1 MAGSEGTGVGGFR
14 IARIEAAAYRVPADP
29 PVRTAFGTM
38 HDRPGVVVRVEDG
51 EGNHGW
57 GEVFCNW
64 PPPGAEYRA
73 RLVRDVL
80 APLAVGRD
88 FDHPAQPG
96 AWLEQRTRVLVLQ
109 CDEPGPFA
117 QAIAGIDG
125 ACWDLAARRA
135 GLPLAVALG
144 GAVRPVPAYASGIN
158 PDRPERMAAA
168 KRAEGYG
175 GFKLKVGFGRDRDL
189 ANLAAMRAELG
200 PDARL
205 MADANQAWSL
215 EETRAMLPELAR
227 FDLHWLEEPVMA
239 DTPLEAWQTL
249 GAAGPMRLAAGEN
262 MRSRAEFS
270 AAIASGA
277 FGVVQ
282 PDAIKWGGVTGCAAV
297 GREIVEAGLD
307 YCPHFLSGGIGLMA
321 SAHILAAVGGPG
333 MLEVDGNE
341 NALRTLLAQPF
352 PALADGAFQLTDAPG
367 IGVEPDLARLEAARR
382 PL

>member
-1 MAGSEGTGVGGFR
+1 MASVGSVTL
-14 IARIEAAAYRVPADP
+14 ARIEAAVYRVPADP

-38 HDRPGVVVRVEDG
+38 HDRPAVIVRVEDG
-51 EGNHGW
+51 AGNHGW

-64 PPPGAEYRA
+64 PPPGAEHRA
-73 RLVRDVL
+73 RLVAEVL
-80 APLAVGRD
+80 APLVQGRS
-88 FDHPAQPG
+88 FDHPAEVG

-125 ACWDLAARRA
+125 AVWDMAARKA

-144 GAVRPVPAYASGIN
+144 GRVAPVPAYASGIN

-175 GFKLKVGFGRDRDL
+175 GFKLKIGFGRDRDL

-200 PDARL
+200 ADARL
-205 MADANQAWSL
+205 MADANQAWTL
-215 EETRAMLPELAR
+215 DEAARIAPDLAP
-227 FDLHWLEEPVMA
+227 FGLFWLEEPVMA
-239 DTPLEAWQTL
+239 DTSLVDWQAL
-249 GAAGPMRLAAGEN
+249 ASVAPMPLAAGEN
-262 MRSRAEFS
+262 MRSRAEFA

-282 PDAIKWGGVTGCAAV
+282 PDAIKWGGVTGCAEV
-297 GREIVEAGLD
+297 GRTVVAAGLN

-333 MLEVDGNE
+333 MLEVDANE
-341 NALRTLLAQPF
+341 NPLRTLLARPF
-352 PALADGAFQLTDAPG
+352 PVLADGRFVLTDAPG
-367 IGVEPDLARLEAARR
+367 IGVEPDLVGLERSR
-382 PL
+382 HSL

>member
-1 MAGSEGTGVGGFR
+1 MAGVGGFR
-14 IARIEAAAYRVPADP
+14 LARIEAAAYRVPADP

-38 HDRPGVVVRVEDG
+38 HDRPGVVVRVED
-51 EGNHGW
+51 EAGNHGW

-64 PPPGAEYRA
+64 PPPGAEHRA
-73 RLVRDVL
+73 RLVSDVL
-80 APLAVGRD
+80 APLARDRD
-88 FDHPAQPG
+88 FDHPAAVGQ
-96 AWLEQRTRVLVLQ
+96 WLEQRTRVLVLQ

-125 ACWDLAARRA
+125 ACWDLAARKAR
-135 GLPLAVALG
+135 LPLAEALG
-144 GAVRPVPAYASGIN
+144 GAVRAVPAYASGIN

-189 ANLAAMRAELG
+189 ANLATMRVELG
-200 PDARL
+200 PAARL
-205 MADANQAWSL
+205 MADANQAWSVAD
-215 EETRAMLPELAR
+215 TAAMLPELAA
-227 FDLHWLEEPVMA
+227 FGLHWLEEPVMA
-239 DTPLEAWQTL
+239 DTGLDDWRRLAEA
-249 GAAGPMRLAAGEN
+249 APMRLAAGEN
-262 MRSRAEFS
+262 MRSRAEFA

-297 GREIVEAGLD
+297 GREIVAAGLD

-333 MLEVDGNE
+333 MLEVDANE
-341 NALRTLLAQPF
+341 NPLRTLLAQPF
-352 PALADGAFQLTDAPG
+352 PALADGAFVLTDAPG
-367 IGVEPDLARLEAARR
+367 IGVEPDLPALERSRR

>member
-1 MAGSEGTGVGGFR
+1 MAAIGGFR
-14 IARIEAAAYRVPADP
+14 LARIEAAAYRVPADP

-38 HDRPGVVVRVEDG
+38 HDRPGVVVRVEDAD
-51 EGNHGW
+51 GNHGW

-64 PPPGAEYRA
+64 PPPGAEHRA

-80 APLAVGRD
+80 APLALDRD
-88 FDHPAQPG
+88 FDHPAAVG
-96 AWLEQRTRVLVLQ
+96 EWLERRTRVLVLQ

-144 GAVRPVPAYASGIN
+144 GSVGAVPAYASGIN
-158 PDRPERMAAA
+158 PDQPQRMAAA

-175 GFKLKVGFGRDRDL
+175 GFKLKIGFGRDRDL

-215 EETRAMLPELAR
+215 DETLAILPDLGR
-227 FDLHWLEEPVMA
+227 FGLHWLEEPVMA
-239 DTPLEAWQTL
+239 DTGLADWGRL
-249 GAAGPMRLAAGEN
+249 AAAAPMRLAAGEN
-262 MRSRAEFS
+262 MRSRAEF
-270 AAIASGA
+270 AAAVASRA

-297 GREIVEAGLD
+297 GREIVAAGLD
-307 YCPHFLSGGIGLMA
+307 YCPHFLSGGVGLMA

-333 MLEVDGNE
+333 MLEVDANE

-352 PALADGAFQLTDAPG
+352 PALRDGAFVLTDAPG
-367 IGVEPDLARLEAARR
+367 IGVEPDLAALERARR

>member
-1 MAGSEGTGVGGFR
+1 MAGPGPVS

-38 HDRPGVVVRVEDG
+38 HDRPCVVVRVEDG

-64 PPPGAEYRA
+64 PPPGAEHRA
-73 RLVRDVL
+73 RLVAEVL
-80 APLAVGRD
+80 APLAVGRSY
-88 FDHPAQPG
+88 DHPAEV
-96 AWLEQRTRVLVLQ
+96 AAYLEGRTRILVLQ

-125 ACWDLAARRA
+125 AVWDLAARKA
-135 GLPLAVALG
+135 GLPLAAALG

-168 KRAEGYG
+168 KREEGYG
-175 GFKLKVGFGRDRDL
+175 AFKLKIGFGHDRDL
-189 ANLAAMRAELG
+189 ANLASLREALG

-205 MADANQAWSL
+205 MADANQAWTMD
-215 EETRAMLPELAR
+215 EALATVGLLAP
-227 FDLHWLEEPVMA
+227 FDLFWLEEPVAA
-239 DTPLEAWQTL
+239 DTPLDGWKAL
-249 GAAGPMRLAAGEN
+249 AAAAPMRLAAGEN

-270 AAIASGA
+270 AAVASGA

-297 GREIVEAGLD
+297 GREIVAAGRI

-333 MLEVDGNE
+333 MLEVDANE
-341 NALRTLLAQPF
+341 NPLRTLLAQPF
-352 PALADGAFQLTDAPG
+352 PALKDGAFVLSDAPG
-367 IGVEPDLARLEAARR
+367 IGVEPDLTRLERSRR